1 MQLNKLRWQYH
12 LARTATTHHGQAL
25 HPLRPSTRRPAE
37 NQLRWRPL
45 PEEKDS
51 DGSPLGGPWP
61 PGKRRSGASPGRE
74 HGAIRVSGPIR
85 FTPAAFYSPGRS
97 QRTGWERRT
106 PTMGGRHEDTACL
119 GPQGHGGQ
127 LRSNGHQ
134 PKGRVPT
141 DGCQAAKSNRT
152 QHVPEGSLGRTIG
165 PVPPSGER
173 SPAGYRHPGASP
185 GRDQSPIGYSVPNG
199 NVVPTPPPPPPFPVR
214 LPPVD
219 RMWSYTGFPHPP
231 GSPGHRSEPRSAAS
245 GRARR
250 SQAMLPIC
258 HNRSP
263 VASLRVSVQ
272 GSPGEVS
279 MGTYSPCLPH
289 GASPPP
295 GSYPPAFNVGGAVES
310 TGENAPF
317 HTAKQ
322 TERVGTP
329 MMVARH

>member
-12 LARTATTHHGQAL
+12 LARTATTHHDQAL

-37 NQLRWRPL
+37 NRLRRRPL

-152 QHVPEGSLGRTIG
+152 QHVLEGSLGRTIG
-165 PVPPSGER
+165 PVPPSGGAVAGWL
-173 SPAGYRHPGASP
+173 PAPGRKPGA
-185 GRDQSPIGYSVPNG
+185 RPIANWVLCTKWERCANP
-199 NVVPTPPPPPPFPVR
+199 PPPPPPFPCTTSPRRPNVVIHGFSPTLQATGQSQGQPR
-214 LPPVD
+214 RAELVALKPCYPFATTGLQLPV
-219 RMWSYTGFPHPP
+219 
-231 GSPGHRSEPRSAAS
+231 SES
-245 GRARR
+245 
-250 SQAMLPIC
+250 
-258 HNRSP
+258 
-263 VASLRVSVQ
+263 VSK
-272 GSPGEVS
+272 EV
-279 MGTYSPCLPH
+279 
-289 GASPPP
+289 
-295 GSYPPAFNVGGAVES
+295 PA
-310 TGENAPF
+310 
-317 HTAKQ
+317 K
-322 TERVGTP
+322 
-329 MMVARH
+329 